1 MPFQPLYMYY
11 IGIWWIPQLLSLCM
25 LASRSRVRRAYPWA
39 SSIELSTVVP
49 VLYIPVMTVRT
60 GVLNG
65 MLVVVSSVVD
75 NCPRTPA
82 PLRACREL
90 SVARRELAT
99 SFPSTMSMAAVY
111 SVFGNTR
118 NVTNSTTAIIMHKKK
133 TLKTEYDDIVDDA
146 VYAWLLGDSRSTV
159 L

>member
-1 MPFQPLYMYY
+1 
-11 IGIWWIPQLLSLCM
+11 M

-49 VLYIPVMTVRT
+49 VLCIPVMMVRT

-75 NCPRTPA
+75 KSPRTPA

-90 SVARRELAT
+90 SVARREFTT
-99 SFPSTMSMAAVY
+99 SFASTMSMAAVY
-111 SVFGNTR
+111 SSSGNAKY
-118 NVTNSTTAIIMHKKK
+118 VPNSTAAITMHKKK
-133 TLKTEYDDIVDDA
+133 PLKTEYDDIVDDV
-146 VYAWLLGDSRSTV
+146 VYA
-159 L
+159 